1 MRWTEKYHTLTI
13 SQMQGSDYRRQ
24 LGKRIRKLRSQ
35 RNWSQEEFADICTVN
50 RSYMGRIERGE
61 LNLTLDSLE
70 KVAKGLGVSV
80 SALLKGIV

>member
-1 MRWTEKYHTLTI
+1 
-13 SQMQGSDYRRQ
+13 MQGPDYRRR
-24 LGKRIRKLRSQ
+24 LGKRIRKLRSEHD
-35 RNWSQEEFADICTVN
+35 WSQEEFADICAVN

>member
-13 SQMQGSDYRRQ
+13 SQMQGPDYRHR
-24 LGKRIRKLRSQ
+24 LGNRIRKLRNQ
-35 RNWSQEEFADICTVN
+35 RGWSQEEFADICTIN

-80 SALLKGIV
+80 SALLKGIL

>member
-1 MRWTEKYHTLTI
+1 
-13 SQMQGSDYRRQ
+13 MQDPGYRNR
-24 LGKRIRKLRSQ
+24 LGQRIRKFRSQ
-35 RNWSQEEFADICTVN
+35 RHWSQEEFADICQIN

-70 KVAKGLGVSV
+70 KLAKGLGMTV